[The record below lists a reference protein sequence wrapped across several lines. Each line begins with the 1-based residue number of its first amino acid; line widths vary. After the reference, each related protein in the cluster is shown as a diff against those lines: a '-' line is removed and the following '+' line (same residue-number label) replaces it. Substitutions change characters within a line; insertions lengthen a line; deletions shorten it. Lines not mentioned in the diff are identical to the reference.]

1 MELSSFILLNEPQPK
16 GRESVWPLKNWTTA
30 SPELL
35 AAVVTWI
42 VRPFC
47 LLQWNL
53 SWVKDKC
60 VLSYFMAS
68 FVINSVLFSW
78 PLLVA
83 SRYED
88 LIQSCRE
95 DGSSTKTLETRSQPP
110 GKNEWNLDIR
120 RDACSNF
127 YCGMYLTQQQLH
139 WMSFIFQSIFNSVSC
154 HVTVDLYWLSVLFRV
169 DPVLPVFWKKR
180 ESRMSLQEWPGW
192 L

>member
-1 MELSSFILLNEPQPK
+1 MFIL
-16 GRESVWPLKNWTTA
+16 VTA
-30 SPELL
+30 IAQGAGIRLTAEILYNSFTR
-35 AAVVTWI
+35 AVSNGSHVDCTG
-42 VRPFC
+42 PFC

-154 HVTVDLYWLSVLFRV
+154 HVTVDLYWLSVQRNV
-169 DPVLPVFWKKR
+169 
-180 ESRMSLQEWPGW
+180 SLGCPYRNDQADCNISLW
-192 L
+192 